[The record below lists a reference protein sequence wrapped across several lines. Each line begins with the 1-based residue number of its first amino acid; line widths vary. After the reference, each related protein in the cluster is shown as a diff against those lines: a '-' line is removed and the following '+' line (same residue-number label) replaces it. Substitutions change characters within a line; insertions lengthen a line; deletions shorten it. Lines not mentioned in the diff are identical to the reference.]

1 MDVGVPGGL
10 PIFGGGLKVGCFSR
24 FFGGQECPPS
34 CGVTKKPGLL
44 GPGSFHLLIN
54 FDLAATYSHG
64 SYTTTTIGNAAFYG
78 RVRDGIG

>member
-1 MDVGVPGGL
+1 MDVGVPGGPSGFL
-10 PIFGGGLKVGCFSR
+10 GLSLEVER

-34 CGVTKKPGLL
+34 CGGHEKTRSL
-44 GPGSFHLLIN
+44 GPGLVIYLFN